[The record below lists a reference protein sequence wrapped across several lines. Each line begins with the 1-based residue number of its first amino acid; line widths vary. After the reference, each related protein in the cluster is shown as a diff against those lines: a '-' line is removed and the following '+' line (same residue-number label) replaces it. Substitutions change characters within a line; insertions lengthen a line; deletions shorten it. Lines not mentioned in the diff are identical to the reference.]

1 MTRLSTHVRQGEIYR
16 VRMPLGSARSRRA
29 FLIVS
34 RQEFIE
40 ASYSSVVCVPV
51 YSNANGVESEVAIGV
66 AEGLA
71 HPSFLRCDEVTS
83 IAKSRLLD
91 YVGSL
96 GDRAQGRVRRALAT
110 ALGILPEDIADL

>member
-1 MTRLSTHVRQGEIYR
+1 MRQGEIYR
-16 VRMPLGSARSRRA
+16 VRMPPGSARSRRA

-34 RQEFIE
+34 REQFI
-40 ASYSSVVCVPV
+40 AAGYSTVVCVPI
-51 YSNANGVESEVAIGV
+51 YSNAIGLASEVAIGV